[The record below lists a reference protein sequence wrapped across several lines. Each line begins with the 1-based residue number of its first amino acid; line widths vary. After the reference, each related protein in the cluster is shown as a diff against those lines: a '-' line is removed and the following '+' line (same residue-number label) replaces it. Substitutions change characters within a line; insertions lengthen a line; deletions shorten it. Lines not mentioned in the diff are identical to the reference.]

1 MQSGQ
6 TRAILVRKARAGMT
20 NNEILREKRLGDLA
34 WQMTVATQKLSACS
48 EEKQTVKARLER
60 LYGQAKAE
68 YERIKFELEIENA
81 AQDYGVYIG

>member
-34 WQMTVATQKLSACS
+34 WQMTVATQKLSACP

-60 LYGQAKAE
+60 LHSQAKAE